1 MQLAYVMVFV
11 DDMNA
16 GVAFYRDALGLPLR
30 FSSPG
35 WSEFQ
40 TGTTTLALHPS
51 SKDNPAGTMRLG
63 FQVPEMAAC
72 RTQLGKAGITLAG
85 EPRSEHGVLLAEFV
99 GPAGVRHS
107 LSAPR

>member
-30 FSSPG
+30 FASPG
-35 WSEFQ
+35 WAEFE

-51 SKDNPAGTMRLG
+51 SKDNPAGMMRLG
-63 FQVPEMAAC
+63 FQVPDMAAC
-72 RTQLGKAGITLAG
+72 RTQLGKAGITLTG
-85 EPRSEHGVLLAEFV
+85 EPRSEHGVLLGEFA
-99 GPAGVRHS
+99 GPGSVRNS
-107 LSAPR
+107 LSAPK

>member
-11 DDMNA
+11 DDMDA

-30 FSSPG
+30 FASPG
-35 WSEFQ
+35 WTEFD

-63 FQVPEMAAC
+63 FQVPDMAAC
-72 RTQLGKAGITLAG
+72 REQLRKAGITLTG
-85 EPRSEHGVLLAEFV
+85 EPRSEHGVLLAEFA
-99 GPAGVRHS
+99 GPAGVRNS
-107 LSAPR
+107 FSAPR